1 MNILITGNMG
11 YVGSRLV
18 EYIYSKYKN
27 YNLFGLDTGF
37 FSNCLTGAKI
47 SPEVY
52 LQKQY
57 FIDLR
62 NSKKL
67 KNLDISD

>member
-18 EYIYSKYKN
+18 EYLSSKYNN

-37 FSNCLTGAKI
+37 
-47 SPEVY
+47 
-52 LQKQY
+52 
-57 FIDLR
+57 
-62 NSKKL
+62 
-67 KNLDISD
+67 